1 MQALAAGREPV
12 WTPVVCGLLALA
24 GWLGPRL
31 VGLPRWAA
39 LAAFAG
45 AYLAGGAYS
54 AARAVRSLAD
64 RRLDIDLLMLLSAAG
79 AAALGDFVEGATLL
93 FLFSLS
99 NALEAR
105 ALRRTTRAIE
115 ALMELRPD
123 EATLVE
129 GAAGAGGER
138 ETRVAVEALAPGQVV
153 RVRPGER
160 IPVDGNVLAGH
171 TSANQAAIT
180 GESVPVGKGPG
191 DPVFAGSI
199 NEGGTVEITVGRL
212 ASEST
217 LARIIRLVEEARDA
231 KAPTQ
236 RFIDRFEQGYA
247 ATVIFGAAVAAVA
260 PTAFG
265 EPFAQSFYRAMTLMV
280 VASPCAVVIATP
292 AAILAALA
300 HAARRGIL
308 FKGGAPLEALN
319 DLDVVAFDKTGTLT
333 LGRPV
338 VVEVVPFAGADAD
351 AVLTLAAAVE
361 RLSEHHLGRAIVEA
375 ARERGLELPPAAELK
390 NFRGRGI
397 TARVGG
403 ERVVCGKPDFTR
415 EQGGLDLPAADAA
428 AVERLRRAGATVVFV
443 AGGAGGEGRRLA
455 GAIAIEDRVRP
466 GAAAALAAI
475 RAQGVGRTLLLT
487 GDRQALAERVA
498 AEVGVDEWRGDL
510 LPEDKVAVI
519 RQLTAAGQRV
529 AMVGDGVNDAPAL
542 ATADVGVAMGVA
554 GTDAA
559 LETADLVLV
568 KDDLGQL
575 AYALRLARRARR
587 IVRQNLAFACAVIA
601 VLVVV
606 NLTHGLPLPVG
617 VVGHE
622 GSTIL
627 VVLNGLRL
635 LRPLRPL
642 RPLRD
647 GDRPRRDRSAP
658 TLQRSPG

>member
-1 MQALAAGREPV
+1 M
-12 WTPVVCGLLALA
+12 
-24 GWLGPRL
+24 
-31 VGLPRWAA
+31 
-39 LAAFAG
+39 
-45 AYLAGGAYS
+45 
-54 AARAVRSLAD
+54 
-64 RRLDIDLLMLLSAAG
+64 
-79 AAALGDFVEGATLL
+79 
-93 FLFSLS
+93 
-99 NALEAR
+99 
-105 ALRRTTRAIE
+105 
-115 ALMELRPD
+115 
-123 EATLVE
+123 
-129 GAAGAGGER
+129 
-138 ETRVAVEALAPGQVV
+138 PGQVV

-160 IPVDGNVLAGH
+160 IPVDGKVLAGH

-199 NEGGTVEITVGRL
+199 NEGGTVEITVGRP
-212 ASEST
+212 ASDST

-265 EPFAQSFYRAMTLMV
+265 EPFADAFYRAMTLMV
-280 VASPCAVVIATP
+280 VASPCAVVISTP

-300 HAARRGIL
+300 HAARHGIL

-338 VVEVVPFAGADAD
+338 VVEVVPFAGAGAD
-351 AVLTLAAAVE
+351 AVLALAASVE

-403 ERVVCGKPDFTR
+403 GRVVCGKPDFAR
-415 EQGGLDLPAADAA
+415 EEGGLEPPAADRADL
-428 AVERLRRAGATVVFV
+428 ERLGRAGATVVFV
-443 AGGAGGEGRRLA
+443 AGGGIA

-475 RAQGVGRTLLLT
+475 RAQGVRRTLLLT
-487 GDRQALAERVA
+487 GDHRPVAERVA
-498 AEVGVDEWRGDL
+498 AEVGVDEWRSDL
-510 LPEDKVAVI
+510 LPEQKVAVI
-519 RQLTAAGQRV
+519 RELTAAGQRV

-568 KDDLGQL
+568 KDDLSQL

-601 VLVVV
+601 ILVVV
-606 NLTHGLPLPVG
+606 NLTHGLPLPIG

-642 RPLRD
+642 RPPRE
-647 GDRPRRDRSAP
+647 GDRPRLPGAAP
-658 TLQRSPG
+658 TVAGGSASE